1 MYFLLIYI
9 NTIIIIYLMLND
21 DVLVTDPSVP
31 LPERSAR
38 FEYWMDAGDGCYYRR
53 PLPSA
58 EGYYHHNT
66 NNNNNNHSNRSL
78 VFDPRWV
85 TARGRTPGNVLVSP
99 DDRCVAYMEYEDH
112 QDAAT
117 VVVREISSQR
127 RHPVVDLHLV

>member
-1 MYFLLIYI
+1 
-9 NTIIIIYLMLND
+9 MLND
-21 DVLVTDPSVP
+21 DVLVTDPTVP

-38 FEYWMDAGDGCYYRR
+38 CEYWRDAGDGCYYRR
-53 PLPSA
+53 PLQSA

-66 NNNNNNHSNRSL
+66 NNNNNNHSNIKSADANNMNRSL